1 MDKKY
6 ITILITDTHFGTH
19 NCSLTWL
26 KSQKEFF
33 TEQFIPH
40 LKKRKKEGYLVRVIH
55 CGDVF
60 DSRSTINTY
69 IATTVVDL
77 FSQICE
83 IVDRFYIV
91 AGNHDYYSPE
101 ADDVDTVRL
110 IFRQLELKYGYGC
123 FNVISQRKFTDS
135 WCEDGKDVDLFV
147 PWYEWIKQDDLIEYI
162 ENFRNDLN
170 RDPEIDITH
179 IFTHADLVREGTDIE
194 CKNIISGHIH
204 VPYFKDNI
212 KNLGSVF
219 PLTFT
224 DYNSV
229 RGFYEYE
236 GGDGELKFIEN
247 TKSIR
252 FWRFYDDE
260 ILNIPKN
267 IKKDDYIE
275 IYISKSKI
283 AQKKYA
289 DAYAKWVKKFK
300 NIWRV
305 PQIDDGQGA
314 TNIKQF
320 EGYNIENMT
329 ESMVPDE
336 LKPKFYLIK
345 QYINTIKD

>member
-1 MDKKY
+1 MNKY
-6 ITILITDTHFGTH
+6 ITVLITDTHFGTH
-19 NCSLTWL
+19 NCSMTWL

-33 TEQFIPH
+33 DKQLIPH
-40 LKKRKKEGYLVRVIH
+40 LKKRKKEGYMVRLIH

-83 IVDRFYIV
+83 IVDRFIIV
-91 AGNHDYYSPE
+91 NGNHDFYQPS
-101 ADDVDTVRL
+101 DDSVDTVRL
-110 IFRQLELKYGYGC
+110 IFKQLELKYGYGC
-123 FNVISQRKFTDS
+123 FNVISQQKFLDT
-135 WCEDGKDVDLFV
+135 WCEDGKDVDLFI
-147 PWYEWIKQDDLIEYI
+147 PWYEWIKHDDLVEFI
-162 ENFRNDLN
+162 ENFRNNPD
-170 RDPEIDITH
+170 RDPGTDITH

-194 CKNIISGHIH
+194 CSNIISGHIH

-224 DYNSV
+224 DYNSE

-236 GGDGELKFIEN
+236 SGDGELKFIEN

-252 FWRFYDDE
+252 FWRFYNDE
-260 ILNIPKN
+260 ILEIPKT

-275 IYISKSKI
+275 LYIDKSKI

-289 DAYAKWVKKFK
+289 DAYSQWTKKFK
-300 NIWRV
+300 NLWRI
-305 PQIDDGQGA
+305 PQPDEGEVVND
-314 TNIKQF
+314 IKKF
-320 EGYNIENMT
+320 EGYNIETMT
-329 ESMVPDE
+329 EGLIPEE
-336 LKPKFYLIK
+336 LKDKFERIK
-345 QYINTIKD
+345 QYINTNKD

>member
-1 MDKKY
+1 MNNKY
-6 ITILITDTHFGTH
+6 LTVLITDTHFGAH

-33 TEQFIPH
+33 DKQFIPH
-40 LKKRKKEGYLVRVIH
+40 LKKRKKEGYNVRVIH

-101 ADDVDTVRL
+101 SDNVDTVRL
-110 IFRQLELKYGYGC
+110 MFKQLELKYGNSC
-123 FNVISQRKFTDS
+123 FNIISQMKFSDT
-135 WCEDGKDVDLFV
+135 WCEDGKNVDLFV
-147 PWYEWIKQDDLIEYI
+147 PWYEWIKHDDLVEYL
-162 ENFRNDLN
+162 ENFRTSCEDGV
-170 RDPEIDITH
+170 DITH
-179 IFTHADLVREGTDIE
+179 IFTHADLIREKTDIE
-194 CKNIISGHIH
+194 CKNIVSGHIH
-204 VPYFKDNI
+204 TPYFKDNI

-219 PLTFT
+219 ALTFT
-224 DYNSV
+224 DNNTA

-236 GGDGELKFIEN
+236 GGDGDLQFIEN
-247 TKSIR
+247 KHSIR

-260 ILNIPKN
+260 VLDIPKEV
-267 IKKDDYIE
+267 KKEDYIE

-283 AQKKYA
+283 AQKTYA

-305 PQIDDGQGA
+305 PQIDEGDEQEV
-314 TNIKQF
+314 TNIKKF

-329 ESMVPDE
+329 ESLIPDE
-336 LKPKFYLIK
+336 LKPKFTQIK
-345 QYINTIKD
+345 QYINSIKD

>member
-1 MDKKY
+1 MDIKFMNKY
-6 ITILITDTHFGTH
+6 LTVLITDTHFGTH

-33 TEQFIPH
+33 DKQFIPH

-60 DSRSTINTY
+60 DSRSTVNTY
-69 IATTVVDL
+69 IATTVVNL

-83 IVDRFYIV
+83 ITDQFTIV
-91 AGNHDYYSPE
+91 SGNHDYYSPE
-101 ADDVDTVRL
+101 IDDVDTVSL
-110 IFRQLELKYGYGC
+110 IFKQLELKYSN
-123 FNVISQRKFTDS
+123 FHIISKFKQLDK
-135 WCEDGKDVDLFV
+135 WGQEVCLYV
-147 PWYEWIKQDDLIEYI
+147 PWYEWLKYDDLVEYM
-162 ENFRNDLN
+162 ENCET
-170 RDPEIDITH
+170 PPTH
-179 IFTHADLVREGTDIE
+179 IFTHADLVREKTDLD
-194 CKNIISGHIH
+194 CPNIISGHIH

-260 ILNIPKN
+260 ILSIPKN

-314 TNIKQF
+314 ANIKQF